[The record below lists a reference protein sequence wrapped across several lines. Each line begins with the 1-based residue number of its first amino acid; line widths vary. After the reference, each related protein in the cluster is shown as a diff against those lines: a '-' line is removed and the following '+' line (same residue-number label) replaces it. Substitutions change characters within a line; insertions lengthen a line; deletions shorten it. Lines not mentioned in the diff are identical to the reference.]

1 MNVLSLFDGISTGRL
16 ALQRAGITVDS
27 YYASEIDQKAIKI
40 SRANWSDVIQI
51 GDIEKIDLES
61 LPKIDL
67 LIGGSPCQGF
77 SRAGKGLNFDD
88 PRSRLFF
95 KYVEVLEGP
104 KKKNPD
110 IKFLLEN
117 VNMAHEWRDIITQY
131 LGVEPVLINSRKV
144 SAALRERLYWTNIW
158 EVSQPEDKG
167 VRLLDIIDR
176 NVEIS
181 EPVKKDGILFDPYF
195 SENARNLV
203 YVENGEIRIRQAT
216 KQGYIVAENGDGI
229 NISFPLSKSRRGRV
243 IKQKAPTMTCV
254 CNFGCLID
262 GVIRRFTAEELERLQ
277 TLPDGYT
284 KYYKEDDG
292 ELAEVPRSARESVIG
307 NGWTTDV
314 IVHILK
320 GILPHK
326 EEPEPEI
333 PKADRAQIHDD
344 CLEYELEIISAAEE
358 LTERRLIA
366 YKSGKIESFKTI
378 ISLLE
383 SIKQGAEIYKEYL
396 DELDQ
401 KEGSHL

>member
-95 KYVEVLEGP
+95 KYVEVLEEL

-181 EPVKKDGILFDPYF
+181 KPVKKDGILFDPYF

-254 CNFGCLID
+254 CDFGCLID
-262 GVIRRFTAEELERLQ
+262 
-277 TLPDGYT
+277 
-284 KYYKEDDG
+284 
-292 ELAEVPRSARESVIG
+292 
-307 NGWTTDV
+307 
-314 IVHILK
+314 
-320 GILPHK
+320 
-326 EEPEPEI
+326 
-333 PKADRAQIHDD
+333 
-344 CLEYELEIISAAEE
+344 
-358 LTERRLIA
+358 
-366 YKSGKIESFKTI
+366 
-378 ISLLE
+378 
-383 SIKQGAEIYKEYL
+383 
-396 DELDQ
+396 
-401 KEGSHL
+401 

>member
-95 KYVEVLEGP
+95 KYVEVLEEL

-181 EPVKKDGILFDPYF
+181 KPVKKDGILFDPYF

-254 CNFGCLID
+254 CDFGCLID

-284 KYYKEDDG
+284 KYYKEDNG
-292 ELAEVPRSARESVIG
+292 ELAEVSRSARESVIG

-326 EEPEPEI
+326 EELEPEI
-333 PKADRAQIHDD
+333 PKADRARIHDD

-358 LTERRLIA
+358 LTERRLKA
-366 YKSGKIESFKTI
+366 YQSGKKENFKNI
-378 ISLLE
+378 VSLLE
-383 SIKQGAEIYKEYL
+383 SIKQGAEIYK
-396 DELDQ
+396 
-401 KEGSHL
+401 

>member
-95 KYVEVLEGP
+95 KYVEVLEEL

-181 EPVKKDGILFDPYF
+181 KPVKKDGILFDPYF

-254 CNFGCLID
+254 CDFGCLID

-284 KYYKEDDG
+284 KYYKEDNG
-292 ELAEVPRSARESVIG
+292 ELAEVSRSARESVIG

-326 EEPEPEI
+326 EELEPEI
-333 PKADRAQIHDD
+333 PKADRARIHDD

-358 LTERRLIA
+358 LTERRLKA
-366 YKSGKIESFKTI
+366 YQSGKKENFKNI
-378 ISLLE
+378 VSLLE

-396 DELDQ
+396 EELN
-401 KEGSHL
+401 